1 MAVHLQSGPLHHP
14 SKARILADKARLRRK
29 FLSRRE
35 ALRPE
40 AAETHSQ
47 AIVQRFWRLQAVRN
61 LQKRLRS
68 GSPVWLSCYVDFGL
82 EVRTRALLRKA
93 LARGY
98 RVAVPVVPAGRGAKL
113 FLSEIKDLPGGRDSG
128 PMSWV
133 RTAFGVLEPRHPRPV
148 ETENIDFFV
157 VPGLAFDGKG
167 IRLGFGKG
175 YYDGLLA
182 SARADAQRIGLAFSC
197 QMEDRIPRD
206 EWDIPMHRVVT
217 EVGVIRCDA
226 HVHRY
231 SIPTTTNESPEEVIH
246 CV

>member
-1 MAVHLQSGPLHHP
+1 MAVHLQDDPHHHL
-14 SKARILADKARLRRK
+14 SKSRDIADKARLRRK

-40 AAETHSQ
+40 SAETHSQ

-68 GSPVWLSCYVDFGL
+68 GNPVWLSCYVDFGL

-98 RVAVPVVPAGRGAKL
+98 RVAVPVVPARRGAKL
-113 FLSEIKDLPGGRDSG
+113 FLSEIKDLPEGRDSG
-128 PMSWV
+128 PSWV
-133 RTAFGVLEPRHPRPV
+133 RTAFGVLEPRQPRPV
-148 ETENIDFFV
+148 EAKRIDFFV

-167 IRLGFGKG
+167 VRLGFGKG

-217 EVGVIRCDA
+217 EVGVIRCDT

-231 SIPTTTNESPEEVIH
+231 SIPTTTTNH
-246 CV
+246 RRR